1 MTAIVH
7 SRAELENLV
16 VTRHQNGTSIRA
28 LARELGLGRNTI
40 RKILRNHAA
49 RRDHG
54 HDTVADRRP
63 QGPRASKLDP
73 FEPAIRELLK
83 KYPDITGQRIYEELK
98 ELGYDGGITILRQR
112 VRRLRPTPK
121 KTPVVRFET
130 EPGVQGQMDWSPYT
144 FRFQDGGKT
153 TVQCFS
159 YILAFSRRQY
169 VTFTRRRDFFTLI
182 RRHIDAF
189 EHFGGVPRHCLY
201 DNEKTVV
208 LRREAGQPV
217 FNPRFIDFITYYQC
231 RPVACL
237 PRRAE
242 TKGKVERPFQY
253 IESSLL
259 GGRTFRDLDD
269 LCAVTRWWLA
279 NRNDT
284 RIHRTTRRP
293 PLELFLEQEAG
304 ALQPL
309 PAHPY
314 DASEVALRVCSIDGY
329 IEFATNRYPVPYE
342 HVGDILTVKATE
354 DEIFIYSPEI
364 KLIATYQRLPAGAN
378 ITVDNTEIH
387 RPKSMRY
394 GLEPVQEQFLAL
406 CQGNRQF
413 LQGLLSKHPKNP
425 GFHARAI
432 LQLKERYHSDD
443 IAKAM
448 EHACRYHAFDH
459 MAVERILR
467 ARFQP
472 RTLESCRNER
482 AAARLRQSLPP
493 INQRSLDEY
502 ADLFRRTDR

>member
-1 MTAIVH
+1 MTIIR

-16 VTRHQNGTSIRA
+16 VTRHQDGASIRG
-28 LARELGLGRNTI
+28 LAREFGLGRNTI

-49 RRDHG
+49 RRDQG
-54 HDTVADRRP
+54 HDAVDDRRP
-63 QGPRASKLDP
+63 RRPRASKLDP
-73 FEPAIRELLK
+73 FEPAIRQLLEQD
-83 KYPDITGQRIYEELK
+83 PEITGQRIYEEIK
-98 ELGYDGGITILRQR
+98 EQGYEGGITILRQR
-112 VRRLRPTPK
+112 VRQLRPTPK

-130 EPGVQGQMDWSPYT
+130 EPGIQGQMDWSPYT
-144 FRFQDGGKT
+144 IDFRNGGKT
-153 TVQCFS
+153 KVLCFS

-169 VTFTRRRDFFTLI
+169 ITFTRRRDFFTLI
-182 RRHIDAF
+182 RRHIDTF
-189 EHFGGVPRHCLY
+189 DHFGGVPLHCLY

-217 FNPRFIDFITYYQC
+217 FNPRFVDFITYYQC
-231 RPVACL
+231 RPKACL
-237 PRRAE
+237 PRRAQ
-242 TKGKVERPFQY
+242 TKGKVERPFRY
-253 IESSLL
+253 VETNLL
-259 GGRTFRDLDD
+259 NGRRFRDFDD
-269 LCAVTRWWLA
+269 LLAVTRWWLA

-293 PLELFLEQEAG
+293 PIELFLEQEAG

-314 DASEVALRVCSIDGY
+314 DASEVVLRACTIDGY

-342 HVGDILTVKATE
+342 YVADILTVKATE

-364 KLIATYQRLPAGAN
+364 RLIAQYERLPAGAN
-378 ITVDNTEIH
+378 ITLDNAGVH
-387 RPKSMRY
+387 RPKKMRY
-394 GLEPVQEQFLAL
+394 DLEPVREQFIAL
-406 CQGNRQF
+406 CQGSELF
-413 LQGLLSKHPKNP
+413 LQGLLTRFPKNA

-432 LQLKERYHSDD
+432 LRLKERYHCDD

-448 EHACRYHAFDH
+448 EHACRYAAFDH

-472 RTLESCRNER
+472 RTLESCRNEQ

-502 ADLFRRTDR
+502 SHLFKGGSQ